1 MEKIVFGIVQRFKP
15 THGELSGYAT
25 VIVPELGRQLT
36 ASLDCGPFFIG
47 AGESMPFWDIDRKL
61 NIPRDG
67 TEVVMEV
74 SEYTRSLRVVSWGYA
89 LYWRKAE
96 TEIARRPVYRVVRE
110 NRFKGQIM
118 KSEARSE
125 GVFTGNLKAL
135 VATHPRDGLRVST
148 KDQLAPTYK
157 TGPVTA
163 INRFEIRENGGD
175 WKPCQDPRPF
185 PVGAIY
191 RLTYWES
198 GHPEQLAMGTALE
211 INFKFPC
218 GDNDPLAKY
227 ENSGGHLAWELNS
240 SYVPGAELKWVEVAD
255 PRPLPLDTATVKAFR
270 PRKSVDEAM
279 PAKAREFETTVK
291 SLGDLVMA

>member
-125 GVFTGNLKAL
+125 VVFIGIL
-135 VATHPRDGLRVST
+135 
-148 KDQLAPTYK
+148 
-157 TGPVTA
+157 
-163 INRFEIRENGGD
+163 
-175 WKPCQDPRPF
+175 
-185 PVGAIY
+185 
-191 RLTYWES
+191 
-198 GHPEQLAMGTALE
+198 
-211 INFKFPC
+211 
-218 GDNDPLAKY
+218 
-227 ENSGGHLAWELNS
+227 
-240 SYVPGAELKWVEVAD
+240 
-255 PRPLPLDTATVKAFR
+255 
-270 PRKSVDEAM
+270 
-279 PAKAREFETTVK
+279 
-291 SLGDLVMA
+291 